1 MAKGAAGS
9 SGGDWTAGIV
19 AIVAALLLG
28 SALPVGLYFGL
39 YKPKEKER
47 LDAANKLEQLN
58 VDMEMMIARGDR
70 VRGLEEDGKQME
82 VRVQEMEI
90 PFAVADAE
98 KMDVPDVRATLLRL
112 AEKHQLS
119 LRPERQQ
126 QLGAEVVFTGGDRIT
141 FEKGLK
147 ATKLQIEAKARFH
160 DFGRFVTEMET
171 LEQYV
176 IIPESLVCTG
186 DANGGNDHVFIMVV
200 YVVERR
206 DIDAI
211 GR

>member
-1 MAKGAAGS
+1 MAKGAGS

-28 SALPVGLYFGL
+28 SALPIGLYFGL

-47 LDAANKLEQLN
+47 LDAEAKLAQLN
-58 VDMEMMIARGDR
+58 TDMELMIARGER
-70 VRGLEEDGKQME
+70 VRGLEEDGVKMAADIKE
-82 VRVQEMEI
+82 LES
-90 PFAVADAE
+90 PFAVGDPE
-98 KMDVPDVRATLLRL
+98 KLDVPEVRATLLRL
-112 AEKHQLS
+112 AENHKLE

-126 QLGAEVVFTGGDRIT
+126 QLGAEVVFAGGERIA
-141 FEKGLK
+141 FDKGLQ
-147 ATKLQIEAKARFH
+147 ATKLQIEARARFH

-171 LEQYV
+171 LENYV

-186 DANGGNDHVFIMVV
+186 DANGGNDHTFIMVV

-206 DIDAI
+206 DVDAI

>member
-1 MAKGAAGS
+1 MAKGAGS

-28 SALPVGLYFGL
+28 GALPIGLYFGL

-47 LDAANKLEQLN
+47 LAAEQKLVQLN
-58 VDMEMMIARGDR
+58 VDLELMMARGER
-70 VRGLEEDGKQME
+70 VRGLEDDGVAMADRIKE
-82 VRVQEMEI
+82 LES
-90 PFAVADAE
+90 PFAVGDAE
-98 KMDVPDVRATLLRL
+98 KMDVPEVRATLLRM
-112 AEKHQLS
+112 AETHKLE

-126 QLGAEVVFTGGDRIT
+126 QLGAEVVFAGGDRIT
-141 FEKGLK
+141 FEKGLT
-147 ATKLQIEAKARFH
+147 ATKLQIEARARFH
-160 DFGRFVTEMET
+160 DFGRFITEMET
-171 LEQYV
+171 LEKYV

-206 DIDAI
+206 DVDAI

>member
-1 MAKGAAGS
+1 MAKGAGS

-28 SALPVGLYFGL
+28 GALPIGLYFGL
-39 YKPKEKER
+39 YMPKEKER
-47 LDAANKLEQLN
+47 LDAVKKLDQLN
-58 VDMEMMIARGDR
+58 IDMEMMLARGER
-70 VRGLEEDGKQME
+70 VRGLEEDGSQME
-82 VRVQEMEI
+82 ERVKEI
-90 PFAVADAE
+90 ETPFALGDAE
-98 KMDVPDVRATLLRL
+98 KLDVPDVRATLLRL
-112 AEKHQLS
+112 AEKHQLA

-141 FEKGLK
+141 FEKGLH

-171 LEQYV
+171 LEQFV

-206 DIDAI
+206 DVDAI

>member
-1 MAKGAAGS
+1 MAKGAGS

-47 LDAANKLEQLN
+47 LEAANKLEQLN